1 MLLLDSPCPWAGT
14 VATTDAE
21 TRLLDALRDG
31 DEAAFAELVDRYQ
44 GPLKRLA
51 RSFGAS
57 DAVADEVVQ
66 ETWLGALRGLD
77 GFEQRSSLKT
87 WLFTILKNQARN
99 RAAREKRSV
108 PFSSLDRD
116 GDD

>member
-31 DEAAFAELVDRYQ
+31 DEAAFAELVDRYH

-57 DAVADEVVQ
+57 DAVAEEIVQ
-66 ETWLGALRGLD
+66 DTWVGALRGLD
-77 GFEQRSSLKT
+77 GFEEGSSLRT
-87 WLFTILKNQARN
+87 WLFTILKNKAGQRS
-99 RAAREKRSV
+99 AREDRSL
-108 PFSSLDRD
+108 PLSAFD
-116 GDD
+116 GSES